1 MKVSLILPLVLRE
14 TLTLTYQMFIDSVNF
29 IAHTCDIKNKQIY
42 QYLLLKE
49 AVKLHQLSNLF
60 QLNFEV

>member
-1 MKVSLILPLVLRE
+1 
-14 TLTLTYQMFIDSVNF
+14 MFIDSVNF

-49 AVKLHQLSNLF
+49 AIKLHQLSNLF

>member
-1 MKVSLILPLVLRE
+1 MKVSLILSLVLRE
-14 TLTLTYQMFIDSVNF
+14 TLTQMFIDSVIF
-29 IAHTCDIKNKQIY
+29 IAHTYDIKNKQIY

-60 QLNFEV
+60 EVNFEV